1 MVHKVRSRYT
11 QKNRKRKIPSQL
23 CSCHVFYTIYRTVYA
38 VCYRYNWVSKTHC
51 PEDLGE
57 SPGHLF
63 FSLLVFSNYLSARA
77 PMPLAASASLSGT
90 SLKGS
95 RRSPAHYGGG
105 GGRKEGEEGGEWGVE
120 KGSLVVVENERGEK
134 GRMVAVEG
142 DKFSGSTML
151 SKRKQQRLARI
162 L

>member
-1 MVHKVRSRYT
+1 MRAETLRSPYLCKSQTRTLRPHEWVLVVHKLRYRYT

-23 CSCHVFYTIYRTVYA
+23 CSCHVFYTIYRTVYT

-105 GGRKEGEEGGEWGVE
+105 EVEGRRGRGGGVE
-120 KGSLVVVENERGEK
+120 K
-134 GRMVAVEG
+134 
-142 DKFSGSTML
+142 
-151 SKRKQQRLARI
+151 
-162 L
+162 